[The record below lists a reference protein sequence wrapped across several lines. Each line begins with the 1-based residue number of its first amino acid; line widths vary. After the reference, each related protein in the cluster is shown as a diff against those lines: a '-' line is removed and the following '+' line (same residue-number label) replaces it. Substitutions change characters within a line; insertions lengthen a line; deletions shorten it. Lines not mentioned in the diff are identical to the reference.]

1 MSNSNPLSNKGLFR
15 FSVFSLDI
23 NEGLFVQGKPVK
35 LAPKVFQTLVL
46 FAENQ
51 GRIISKD
58 ELFEKLW
65 ADTFV
70 EDNALSFN
78 ISQLRKALALY
89 DNETVFIETIP
100 KRGFRFNAEVTEIER
115 EETETEIV
123 YEKYQKQEIII
134 DEQGQQESLVKPQIL
149 HRTNNRVKIFFS
161 LSTFLLLLMIG
172 GFAFWQWRKN
182 AELRSFDSLKTVR
195 LTSWKTTGS
204 NLQRKYSLSNSGNLF
219 SYSTKKSE
227 NEEIFIKQIRGGE
240 DIQIT
245 QSSWS
250 NFSPIWS
257 PDDLQIA
264 FVSFRE
270 NRAGI
275 YICPSLGGNSALLK
289 IFEQVNPSLIKWSND
304 GSKIFYEID
313 GNLFAIN
320 VESKEISQITDF
332 PSINEGRNFSL
343 SKDERQIAYC
353 EKTNEQKDIWVMRI
367 PNGVP
372 LRITDDP
379 NAESDPVWH
388 PDGKR
393 ILYSVI
399 RDGHNQINVGYTDGN
414 QILQL
419 TRSNEEYN
427 LLDISPDGTKIFY
440 VSWEEK
446 SDIWSLDTTSGNEIK
461 TAKEIDSEFW
471 ADISPDGK
479 FLSYQINSMPNAIS
493 KLNDSAIVIKNTN
506 QNTNQNTIKG
516 INQKW
521 LPDSKRISFLR
532 WETENKRYNLWT
544 FDIVSGEEKQITTNG
559 AGFSGFAVMPYNRNQ
574 TKDFSWSADS
584 NKIVYSDS
592 KLRNILLTSIDS
604 NETVNITNNDDPNIS
619 FNCPLWSKNDKKIIF
634 VSEEKTNQKPVYN
647 ILLFEDDNVRK
658 VFSTN
663 ESLRLLGWAD
673 TNDDF
678 ICLSTNDMM
687 KSRPIDTKLLRIS
700 TSGKSEI
707 INSFEQISALSSAL
721 SPDGRSIAFTKRQE
735 NKDNIYLA
743 TINNKQTRKI
753 TENSDP
759 ETLLGSL
766 IWSFDGKTLF
776 FDKQEKINVISV
788 IENFE

>member
-1 MSNSNPLSNKGLFR
+1 MSNSNSLINKGLFR
-15 FSVFSLDI
+15 FSIFSLDV
-23 NEGLFVQGKPVK
+23 NEGLFVDGQPVK

-58 ELFEKLW
+58 ELFEKIW

-78 ISQLRKALALY
+78 ISQLRKALAQY

-100 KRGFRFNAEVTEIER
+100 KRGFRFNAVVTELET

-123 YEKYQKQEIII
+123 YEKYQKQELII
-134 DEQGQQESLVKPQIL
+134 DEQSQQESLVKSQISPETDKRL
-149 HRTNNRVKIFFS
+149 KIFFS
-161 LSTFLLLLMIG
+161 LSIVLLLLMIG

-204 NLQRKYSLSNSGNLF
+204 SIKRKYSLSNSGNLF
-219 SYSTKKSE
+219 AYSTKKSE
-227 NEEIFIKQIRGGE
+227 NEEIFIKQIKGGE

-245 QSSWS
+245 QSGWS

-270 NRAGI
+270 NRAGV
-275 YICPSLGGNSALLK
+275 YICPSLGGNSTLLK
-289 IFEQVNPSLIKWSND
+289 MFGRVNISLIKWSND

-313 GNLFAIN
+313 GNLFSIN
-320 VESKEISQITDF
+320 VESQEISQITDF
-332 PSINEGRNFSL
+332 PSINESRNFSL

-353 EKTNEQKDIWVMRI
+353 EKTNEQIDIRVMRL
-367 PNGVP
+367 PDGVP
-372 LRITDDP
+372 LKITDDP
-379 NAESDPVWH
+379 NAESDLIWH

-393 ILYSVI
+393 ILYSVV
-399 RDGHNQINVGYTDGN
+399 RDGHSQINVGYTDGN
-414 QILQL
+414 QPLQI

-440 VSWEEK
+440 ASWEDK
-446 SDIWSLDTTSGNEIK
+446 SDIWSLDTTGGNEIK
-461 TAKEIDSEFW
+461 VAKEIDSEFW

-479 FLSYQINSMPNAIS
+479 FLSYQINPMPNAIS
-493 KLNDSAIVIKNTN
+493 KLNDSTIVIKNTS
-506 QNTNQNTIKG
+506 QNTNRNTIKG

-521 LPDSKRISFLR
+521 LPDSKKISFLR
-532 WETENKRYNLWT
+532 WETENKQYNLWV
-544 FDIVSGEEKQITTNG
+544 FDVVSGEEKQITANG
-559 AGFSGFAVMPYNRNQ
+559 VGISGFAVMPYNRNQ
-574 TKDFSWSADS
+574 TKDFSWSTDG
-584 NKIVYSDS
+584 NKVVYSDS
-592 KLRNILLTSIDS
+592 KLRNILLSPIDS
-604 NETVNITNNDDPNIS
+604 NETLNITNNDNPNLTFYS
-619 FNCPLWSKNDKKIIF
+619 PLWSKDDKKIIF
-634 VSEEKTNQKPVYN
+634 VSAEKTNEKPIYN
-647 ILLFEDDNVRK
+647 ILLFENGTVK
-658 VFSTN
+658 KIFSTN
-663 ESLRLLGWAD
+663 ESLRLLGWVD
-673 TNDDF
+673 TNVEF
-678 ICLSTNDMM
+678 ICLSTTDAM

-721 SPDGRSIAFTKRQE
+721 SPDGKHIAFTKRQE

-743 TINNKQTRKI
+743 AINNKQIRKI

-788 IENFE
+788 IENFQ

>member
-1 MSNSNPLSNKGLFR
+1 MSDSNSLTNKGLFR
-15 FSVFSLDI
+15 FSIFSLDV

-65 ADTFV
+65 ANTFV

-78 ISQLRKALALY
+78 ISQLRKALAQY

-100 KRGFRFNAEVTEIER
+100 KRGFRFNVEVTEIEA

-123 YEKYQKQEIII
+123 YEKYQKQELII
-134 DEQGQQESLVKPQIL
+134 DEQSQQESLVKPQIL
-149 HRTNNRVKIFFS
+149 PKTNNRVKIFFS
-161 LSTFLLLLMIG
+161 LFTVLLLLMIS

-195 LTSWKTTGS
+195 LTSWKTIGS
-204 NLQRKYSLSNSGNLF
+204 NIQRKYSLSNSGNLF
-219 SYSTKKSE
+219 AYSTKKSE
-227 NEEIFIKQIRGGE
+227 NEEIFVKQIRGGE

-275 YICPSLGGNSALLK
+275 YICPSLGGNSDLLK

-313 GNLFAIN
+313 GNLFSII

-367 PNGVP
+367 PDGVP
-372 LRITDDP
+372 LKITDDP

-393 ILYSVI
+393 ILYSVV
-399 RDGHNQINVGYTDGN
+399 RDGHNQINVAYTDGN
-414 QILQL
+414 QLLQI
-419 TRSNEEYN
+419 TRSNEEYK

-440 VSWEEK
+440 VSWEDK

-493 KLNDSAIVIKNTN
+493 NLNDSAIVIKNTN

-544 FDIVSGEEKQITTNG
+544 FDFVSGEEKQITTNG
-559 AGFSGFAVMPYNRNQ
+559 AGLSGFAVMPYNRNQ
-574 TKDFSWSADS
+574 TKDFSWSSDG
-584 NKIVYSDS
+584 NKIVYSDTR
-592 KLRNILLTSIDS
+592 LRNILLTSIDS
-604 NETVNITNNDDPNIS
+604 NETVNITNNDNPNLS
-619 FNCPLWSKNDKKIIF
+619 FYCPLWSKNDKKIIF
-634 VSEEKTNQKPVYN
+634 VSEEKTNEKPVFN
-647 ILLFEDDNVRK
+647 VLLFEDGNVKK

-673 TNDDF
+673 TDDEF
-678 ICLSTNDMM
+678 ICLSTNDVM

-700 TSGKSEI
+700 ISGKSEI
-707 INSFEQISALSSAL
+707 INSFEQISALSSSL
-721 SPDGRSIAFTKRQE
+721 SPDGKSIAFTKRQE

-743 TINNKQTRKI
+743 TINDKQTRKI
-753 TENSDP
+753 TDNSDP

-776 FDKQEKINVISV
+776 FDKQEKKNVISV